1 MPVAGLQVPGS
12 WHWSAVQTT
21 GLAPTQLPFW
31 QVSVCVQASPSLQ
44 AVRLV
49 LFVGAEHT
57 PVAGLQVPGSWHW
70 SAVQTTG
77 FAPTQL
83 PFWQIGSAARR
94 ERSLLAVPVVLFVG
108 AEHTPVAGL
117 QVPGSWHWSA
127 VQTTG
132 FAPTLLPFWQVSVCV
147 QALRSLQAVP
157 LVLFVGAEHTPVAG
171 LQVPG
176 SWHWS
181 AVQTT
186 GFAPTQLPF
195 WQASVCVQAS
205 PSLQAVPSS
214 WVVGAQLPL
223 VG

>member
-1 MPVAGLQVPGS
+1 
-12 WHWSAVQTT
+12 
-21 GLAPTQLPFW
+21 
-31 QVSVCVQASPSLQ
+31 VQALPSLQ
-44 AVRLV
+44 AVPLV

-57 PVAGLQVPGSWHW
+57 LVAGLQVPGSWHW

-83 PFWQIGSAARR
+83 PFWQ
-94 ERSLLAVPVVLFVG
+94 L
-108 AEHTPVAGL
+108 
-117 QVPGSWHWSA
+117 
-127 VQTTG
+127 
-132 FAPTLLPFWQVSVCV
+132 SVCV
-147 QALRSLQAVP
+147 QALPSLQAVP

-195 WQASVCVQAS
+195 WQPSVCVQALR
-205 PSLQAVPSS
+205 SLQAVPL
-214 WVVGAQLPL
+214 VLFVGAEHTPVAGLQVPGSWHWSAVLTYASPFPSLPFWQLSVCVQALRSLQAVPL
-223 VG
+223 VLFVGAEHTPVA